1 MIPVSLAGRAA
12 LVTGGARGLGAAIA
26 RTLAAAGARVLR
38 LDVLEPE
45 DAGADWLL
53 CDVSDAAA
61 AARAVDEAARRLG
74 HLDTLVCAAGIT
86 RDGVL
91 WKLTPQDWRA
101 VLAVNL
107 DGAFH
112 VLHAAVPHLRAAS
125 GGAVVLISSINGQ
138 RGKFGQSSYAASKAG
153 LIGLGKSAAKE
164 LGRFGVRVNVLA
176 PGLIDTAMTAALPAE
191 IRAAAVQETA
201 LGRAGQPQDVADAA
215 LFLCSDLARHVTGQ
229 VLRVDGGQ
237 LM

>member
-1 MIPVSLAGRAA
+1 MIPLSLAGRAA

-38 LDVLEPE
+38 LDLLEPE
-45 DAGADWLL
+45 DAGVEWLP
-53 CDVSDAAA
+53 CDVSDPAG
-61 AARAVDEAARRLG
+61 AARAVDDAVRRLG
-74 HLDTLVCAAGIT
+74 RLDTLVCAAGIT

-91 WKLTPQDWRA
+91 WKLTPEDWRA

-112 VLHAAVPHLRAAS
+112 VLHAAVPHLRAPG
-125 GGAVVLISSINGQ
+125 GGAVVLVSSINGQ
-138 RGKFGQSSYAASKAG
+138 RGKFGQSNYAASKAG

-164 LGRFGVRVNVLA
+164 LGRFGVRVNVIA
-176 PGLIDTAMTAALPAE
+176 PGLIDTAMTASLPAE

-201 LGRAGQPQDVADAA
+201 LGRAGQPQDVADAT

>member
-1 MIPVSLAGRAA
+1 VITLDLAGRAA
-12 LVTGGARGLGAAIA
+12 VVSGGARGLGAAIA
-26 RTLAAAGARVLR
+26 RTLAAAGARVTR
-38 LDVLEPE
+38 LDVAEPE
-45 DAGADWLL
+45 DAGADWLR
-53 CDVSDAAA
+53 CDVADAAEVR
-61 AARAVDEAARRLG
+61 RAVDEVAQRHGRL
-74 HLDTLVCAAGIT
+74 DLVVAAAGIT

-91 WKLTPQDWRA
+91 WKLSPEDWRA

-112 VLHAAVPHLRAAS
+112 LLHAAVPHLRAAG
-125 GGAVVLISSINGQ
+125 GGAIVLISSINGE

-153 LIGLGKSAAKE
+153 LIGLGKTAAKE

-176 PGLIDTAMTAALPAE
+176 PGLIDTAMTAALSAE
-191 IRAAAVQETA
+191 IRAAAVGETA
-201 LGRAGQPQDVADAA
+201 LGRMGKPQDVADAA